1 MAAGVAGPLRQP
13 PWQGPFPLLESPPMI
28 PKRVILMVL
37 YFAVLGGSA
46 LSTMWRN
53 LNEGHFFFDL
63 SVLMLPV
70 AYGLLRGRP
79 NSRIEAQVW
88 FALTYLV
95 AGVGIWKILE
105 HHEIPASGSW
115 VGKSTGGLSTE
126 WMLVAIAAIFL
137 VLNVVFHILIR
148 TKRARD
154 FFKLNE
160 AATALAAQ
168 AAVQE
173 KAKAEEAPATAPAST
188 AGPEVQEAEVIEIT
202 EKGTGKAD
210 PQ

>member
-1 MAAGVAGPLRQP
+1 MLPA
-13 PWQGPFPLLESPPMI
+13 MI

-46 LSTMWRN
+46 LSTMWQS
-53 LNEGHFFFDL
+53 LNGGHFFFDL
-63 SVLMLPV
+63 SILMLPV

-88 FALTYLV
+88 FALTYVV
-95 AGVGIWKILE
+95 AGIGIWKILE
-105 HHEIPASGSW
+105 HHEIPAPGSW
-115 VGKSTGGLSTE
+115 VGKSTGSISTE
-126 WMLVAIAAIFL
+126 WMLIAIAAGIL

-160 AATALAAQ
+160 AATRLLVKEDVGPQ
-168 AAVQE
+168 
-173 KAKAEEAPATAPAST
+173 TPASAAT
-188 AGPEVQEAEVIEIT
+188 TAAGPEVREAEIIEIT
-202 EKGTGKAD
+202 EKEPAKAD
-210 PQ
+210 LP